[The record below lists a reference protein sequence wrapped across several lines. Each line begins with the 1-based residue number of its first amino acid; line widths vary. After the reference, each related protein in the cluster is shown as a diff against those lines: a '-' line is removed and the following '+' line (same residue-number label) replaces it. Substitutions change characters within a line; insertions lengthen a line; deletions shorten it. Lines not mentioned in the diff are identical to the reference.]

1 MDVNELLQ
9 KNEGF
14 SVTTESSNGKE
25 LNTYFIQGGKM
36 YRKRSGRISFAD
48 TDYGSTSECD
58 LATVKRILTRYEY
71 KLNK

>member
-1 MDVNELLQ
+1 MDVNDLLQ

-25 LNTYFIQGGKM
+25 SNTYFIQDGKM

-48 TDYGSTSECD
+48 TDYGSTEECD
-58 LATVKRILTRYEY
+58 SATIRRIFNRYEY